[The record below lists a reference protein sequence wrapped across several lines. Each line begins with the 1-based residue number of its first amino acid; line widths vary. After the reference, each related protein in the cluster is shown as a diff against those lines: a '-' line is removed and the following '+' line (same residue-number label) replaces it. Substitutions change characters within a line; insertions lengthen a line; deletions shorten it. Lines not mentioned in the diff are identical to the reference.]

1 MVENCNISLRKIDN
15 KFFLD
20 LKAENQ
26 EKGKD
31 SLLILILCLNHLQIL
46 MDFQNSLTFEKLK
59 EMDFNVFYKNFYNLD
74 LSLKGYLKD
83 IEN

>member
-15 KFFLD
+15 KLFLD

-31 SLLILILCLNHLQIL
+31 SLIILILCLNHLQIL

-74 LSLKGYLKD
+74 LSL
-83 IEN
+83 